1 MAIVPTGGVV
11 MCYKKD
17 IKQVAMDE
25 FYKLTGGR
33 NARPKTAWT
42 LPKFKRITKLMRY
55 AHRAEGVWW

>member
-1 MAIVPTGGVV
+1 
-11 MCYKKD
+11 MCYKTD

-33 NARPKTAWT
+33 NTRLKAAWT

-55 AHRAEGVWW
+55 AHRAEGVWS